1 MNSKKYGQDV
11 FIEKINELKN
21 KENFTL
27 DDGIKS
33 IKTLYDMKDKCELLS
48 IRDTIDIVIFKIAQ
62 EISFS
67 KIAVNIFKYEKFRSK
82 LSVDQNKIIWYEG
95 VERVGSADGI
105 KQIIF
110 RETDNMEE
118 ILIEKFNGRSIR
130 INEKAFILEWE

>member
-82 LSVDQNKIIWYEG
+82 FSVDQNKIIWYED

-110 RETDNMEE
+110 REIDNMEE

>member
-1 MNSKKYGQDV
+1 M

-105 KQIIF
+105 KQVIF

>member
-48 IRDTIDIVIFKIAQ
+48 IRDTIDIVIFEIAQ

-105 KQIIF
+105 KQVIF

>member
-82 LSVDQNKIIWYEG
+82 FSVDQNKIIWYEG
-95 VERVGSADGI
+95 VERVGSVDGI

>member
-62 EISFS
+62 EIFFS

-82 LSVDQNKIIWYEG
+82 FSVDQNKIIWYEG

>member
-33 IKTLYDMKDKCELLS
+33 IKNLYDIKDECELLS
-48 IRDTIDIVIFKIAQ
+48 IRDTIDIVILKIA
-62 EISFS
+62 EKISFS
-67 KIAVNIFKYEKFRSK
+67 KIAVNIFKYKKFRSK
-82 LSVDQNKIIWYEG
+82 LSVDKNKIIWYED

-105 KQIIF
+105 KQVIF

-130 INEKAFILEWE
+130 INEKAFILGWE

>member
-105 KQIIF
+105 KQVIF

-118 ILIEKFNGRSIR
+118 ISIEKFNGRSIR

>member
-105 KQIIF
+105 KQVIF

>member
-82 LSVDQNKIIWYEG
+82 FSVDQNKIIWYEG

>member
-48 IRDTIDIVIFKIAQ
+48 IRDTINIVIFKIAQ

-82 LSVDQNKIIWYEG
+82 FSVDQNKIIWYEG

>member
-67 KIAVNIFKYEKFRSK
+67 KIAVNIFKYKKFRSK

-105 KQIIF
+105 KQVIF